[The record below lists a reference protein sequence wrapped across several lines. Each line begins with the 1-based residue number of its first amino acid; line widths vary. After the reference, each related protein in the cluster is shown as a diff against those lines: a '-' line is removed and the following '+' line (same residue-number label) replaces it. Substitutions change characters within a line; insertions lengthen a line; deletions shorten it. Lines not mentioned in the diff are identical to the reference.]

1 MIDLSLESINYVGK
15 DLFTKLSEMVH
26 FLRVDGTYS
35 TDAIKQ
41 TLFTDI
47 TKRHT
52 GMNVSLSILNFGDAV
67 NAFAS
72 LPDLNRNHPFMRT
85 YEYLTVRESEGGRIV
100 QMNNNKTRH
109 GSVNLANGTVG
120 GLYSE
125 YPLTTSV
132 FLGLIR
138 NTLFT
143 PNEVAAIILH
153 ELGHLFTYFQYINT
167 VGYGGLISAIA
178 AKEIAGANTK
188 EERLDSIRQ
197 SEKLLGI
204 ENPLDLDAN
213 VPQSEGKVQVV
224 LFRNYLIQLASA
236 TGTAQYDYRN
246 CEQLADQFATKHGA
260 GRDLVTGLDKMY
272 SMGGSSSKV
281 STFSFILVETA
292 KLLTFLF
299 VMSTGVGIPF
309 ALVSLILCSPGG
321 YKTYDDPEARVRF
334 IRQQII
340 SAIQDVK
347 REKRYDSKILDSL
360 IEDIEVIDAT
370 LATIK
375 DRRTLNQIFW
385 ESLPTMSRNLKQ
397 QEKSAKQLESLLF
410 NDLNYQATRLQQLTK

>member
-1 MIDLSLESINYVGK
+1 MIDLSLESVNYVGK

-47 TKRHT
+47 TKKHT
-52 GMNVSLSILNFGDAV
+52 GMNVSLSILDFGNSV

-85 YEYLTVRESEGGRIV
+85 YEYLTIRESEGGRIM
-100 QMNNNKTRH
+100 QMANNKTKH

-132 FLGLIR
+132 FLGLIK
-138 NTLFT
+138 NTIFT
-143 PNEVAAIILH
+143 PGEVAAIILH

-167 VGYGGLISAIA
+167 VGYGGMISAIA
-178 AKEIAGANTK
+178 AKEIAGASTK
-188 EERLDSIRQ
+188 EERLDRIKQ

-204 ENPLDLDAN
+204 EKPLNLDAD

-224 LFRNYLIQLASA
+224 LFRNYLTTLASA

-260 GRDLVTGLDKMY
+260 GRDLVTALDKMY
-272 SMGGSSSKV
+272 ALGGSSSKL
-281 STFSFILVETA
+281 STFSFVLVETA
-292 KLLTFLF
+292 KLLMF
-299 VMSTGVGIPF
+299 VFALGSGVGAPL
-309 ALVSLILCSPGG
+309 ALITLILCSPGG
-321 YKTYDDPEARVRF
+321 HKTYDDPEARVRF
-334 IRQQII
+334 IRQQTIA
-340 SAIQDVK
+340 AIQDVK
-347 REKRYDSKILDSL
+347 REKRYDSKILDTL
-360 IEDIEVIDAT
+360 IADIEVIDET

-375 DRRTLNQIFW
+375 DRRTLNQLFW
-385 ESLPTMSRNLKQ
+385 ESLPSTSRNLKQ
-397 QEKSAKQLESLLF
+397 QEKAAKQLESLLF
-410 NDLNYQATRLQQLTK
+410 NDLVYHSARLKQLTK